1 MLEVRV
7 TIKDVAKEAGV
18 SITSVSLVLNGN
30 YDKVSD
36 ETKKRIIDVANNLKY
51 RPNHIAMSM
60 VKKTTKTIGLILPD
74 ISNIYFSELA
84 KQIEQECYA
93 LGYNM
98 LYGNTQ
104 DKAARDI
111 EYINIFLDRNVDAII
126 MILSNTIDK
135 HLKEIESIIKS
146 TDTPIL
152 ILDRKIL
159 ANRCINVLVNQKL
172 GGYMATKH
180 LINLGHTSIGCIT
193 GPKNTY
199 SAEERLEGYKSAM
212 LENNIPIKPELIV
225 QGDYHRESG
234 LLALPALL
242 GQGVT
247 AIFACNDM
255 MALGVYK
262 QAVNYNIN
270 IPQDL
275 SVIGFDD
282 IFIADFL
289 IPPLSSIAQ
298 PSDKLA
304 KVVVEQALMAI
315 NDHEYKNNVIV
326 FDPILMIRG
335 STKALDK
342 SN

>member
-1 MLEVRV
+1 MRI

-30 YDKVSD
+30 YDKVS
-36 ETKKRIIDVANNLKY
+36 ETTRERIIEVANRLKY

-84 KQIEQECYA
+84 KQIEQECYRH
-93 LGYNM
+93 GYNM

-104 DKAARDI
+104 DSAIRDI

-126 MILSNTIDK
+126 MILSNTINE
-135 HLKEIESIIKS
+135 HLKEIESIVRN

-152 ILDRKIL
+152 TLDRNIPIKD
-159 ANRCINVLVNQKL
+159 CITVLVNQKL

-180 LINLGHTSIGCIT
+180 LIDLGHVSIGCIS
-193 GPKNTY
+193 GPLNIF
-199 SAEERLEGYKSAM
+199 SAVERLEGYKEALVESD
-212 LENNIPIKPELIV
+212 IPVREELIYE
-225 QGDYHRESG
+225 GDYHRESG
-234 LLALPALL
+234 MRALPALL
-242 GQGVT
+242 GRGVT

-262 QAVNYNIN
+262 QAGNYNIS

-275 SVIGFDD
+275 SIIGYDD
-282 IFIADFL
+282 IFIADYL

-298 PSDKLA
+298 PSEKLA
-304 KVVVEQALMAI
+304 TVVVEQALMAI
-315 NDHEYKNNVIV
+315 EDRMHKGNTLM
-326 FDPILMIRG
+326 FDPILMLRG
-335 STKALDK
+335 STRSIK
-342 SN
+342 

>member
-1 MLEVRV
+1 MRV

-30 YDKVSD
+30 YDKVSA
-36 ETKKRIIDVANNLKY
+36 ETKQRILEVAAKLKY

-60 VKKTTKTIGLILPD
+60 VKKTTKTIGLVLPD

-104 DKAARDI
+104 DRASRDI

-126 MILSNTIDK
+126 MVLSNTIDK
-135 HLKEIESIIKS
+135 HLAEIESIINS

-159 ANRCINVLVNQKL
+159 ANKCTNVLVNQKL
-172 GGYMATKH
+172 GGYIATKH
-180 LINLGHTSIGCIT
+180 LIDLGHTSIGCIS
-193 GPKNTY
+193 GPTNTY
-199 SAEERLEGYKSAM
+199 SGEERLEGYKTAM
-212 LENNIPIKPELIV
+212 ADHDIPIRPELIV
-225 QGDYHRESG
+225 EGNYHRESG
-234 LLALPALL
+234 MKALPSLL

-262 QAVNYNIN
+262 QAVNYNIS

-282 IFIADFL
+282 IFIADSL

-298 PSDKLA
+298 PSARLA
-304 KVVVEQALMAI
+304 KVVVEQALAAI
-315 NDHEYKNNVIV
+315 NDPDHKNEVIV

-335 STKALDK
+335 STKALDRA
-342 SN
+342 